1 MVYINTE
8 NKLGEIL
15 KNHTEIVKENTEVQ
29 KMLIKALEDNNKKN
43 LISTLVN
50 TFLVLSIVFGF
61 FLLIYLV

>member
-1 MVYINTE
+1 MNVE
-8 NKLGEIL
+8 NNLGDIL

-61 FLLIYLV
+61 FLLVYLI

>member
-1 MVYINTE
+1 MNVE
-8 NKLGEIL
+8 NNLGEIL
-15 KNHTEIVKENTEVQ
+15 KNHTETLKENTEVQ

-61 FLLIYLV
+61 FLLIYLI